1 MVGPTFTCFLKR
13 AAAVLFSI
21 DFSAPHLP
29 PVLEGKSA
37 KSPVCKLETISI
49 GLCKMYHGT
58 KDESQRKSLL
68 DLVAQNKAFIY
79 FVIQLACKA
88 IQLCGKCKMIIAM
101 HVFWVPMRQQPGFY
115 QGKFSTTILPYPILY

>member
-1 MVGPTFTCFLKR
+1 MAGPIFTCFLKR

-37 KSPVCKLETISI
+37 KSPVSKLENISI
-49 GLCKMYHGT
+49 GLFKMYHGT

-88 IQLCGKCKMIIAM
+88 IQLCGKCD
-101 HVFWVPMRQQPGFY
+101 
-115 QGKFSTTILPYPILY
+115 

>member
-29 PVLEGKSA
+29 PVLESKSA
-37 KSPVCKLETISI
+37 KSPVSKLENVSI
-49 GLCKMYHGT
+49 GLFKMYCGT

-79 FVIQLACKA
+79 FVVQLACKA
-88 IQLCGKCKMIIAM
+88 IQLCGKC
-101 HVFWVPMRQQPGFY
+101 
-115 QGKFSTTILPYPILY
+115 

>member
-1 MVGPTFTCFLKR
+1 MVSSDEEEPKEEEGQWLAFLPSITREMAGPIFTCFLKR

-37 KSPVCKLETISI
+37 KSPVSKLKNISN
-49 GLCKMYHGT
+49 GLFKMYHGT

-68 DLVAQNKAFIY
+68 GLVAQNKAFIY

-88 IQLCGKCKMIIAM
+88 IQLCGKCD
-101 HVFWVPMRQQPGFY
+101 
-115 QGKFSTTILPYPILY
+115 